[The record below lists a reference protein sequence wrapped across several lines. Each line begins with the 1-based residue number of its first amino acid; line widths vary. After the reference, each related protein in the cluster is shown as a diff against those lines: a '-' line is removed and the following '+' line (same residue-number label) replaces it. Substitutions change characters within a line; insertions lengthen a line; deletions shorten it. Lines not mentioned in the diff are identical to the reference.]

1 VRNTGKL
8 HIWGALALLGAGL
21 VAAGCKSAPPL
32 SQADA
37 LSMIQAKYDQSAPVN
52 TDIVV
57 NDLGM
62 REGVTAK
69 YWEGVKKYPNGYWAD
84 FKLTPDGKKVVKLAN
99 GGDTIEWRP
108 EGPSDDHYSITMTT
122 VAANR
127 LKAHAI
133 QNIDD
138 VGDSKTA
145 VFTEDID
152 LSGLPDPLQSI
163 AQNPGNELST
173 TRHATFAL
181 DGGAW
186 KLQSIQ

>member
-1 VRNTGKL
+1 
-8 HIWGALALLGAGL
+8 
-21 VAAGCKSAPPL
+21 
-32 SQADA
+32 
-37 LSMIQAKYDQSAPVN
+37 
-52 TDIVV
+52 
-57 NDLGM
+57 M

-152 LSGLPDPLQSI
+152 LSDLPDPLQSI